1 MCVCLFVCYFESE
14 STILPLY
21 STVGPNLEV
30 KVADFGMARIV
41 QEKEYYKIAGR
52 AVLPVR
58 WMAPE
63 SLIYGYFTSSSDV
76 WLETKNY
83 NDCPIKIV
91 EH

>member
-1 MCVCLFVCYFESE
+1 M
-14 STILPLY
+14 
-21 STVGPNLEV
+21 GPNLEV

-76 WLETKNY
+76 WLVSPVVEKKH
-83 NDCPIKIV
+83 KIL
-91 EH
+91 